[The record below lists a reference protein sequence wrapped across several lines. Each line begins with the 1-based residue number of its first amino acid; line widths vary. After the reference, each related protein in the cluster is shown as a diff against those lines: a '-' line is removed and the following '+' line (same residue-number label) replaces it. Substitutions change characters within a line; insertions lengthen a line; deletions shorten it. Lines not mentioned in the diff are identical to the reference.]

1 MADDKLLQA
10 AKNNLDKLGTEL
22 GKKIGAVVSET
33 NVEKIITALDSS
45 SALSD
50 LKSTIKTTV
59 LKGKSMFIPSTV
71 YEKMADSV
79 YEKILNIADEEDYS
93 TDDDTLTKQILGEIN
108 SAFGKIPDTTVTA
121 TITDDDDNSREVTYT
136 IEFDLSFTLKGVGVT
151 AVTVSDGENT
161 SKLLL
166 TTGGKKNL
174 AQYCAALFQLKRE
187 LSNEIWR
194 NLFNV
199 FGKKAVNLFK
209 ELYSVD
215 GTNKGLKKVLGNSLY
230 KKISKADIKSKV
242 EDVLSTA
249 DEKISDALTQYET
262 LNTAYKNLSKELN
275 SAKGT
280 IDEIKAQSKAFTAA
294 AKKIQSA
301 LKSLGVKVNLDTL
314 IAPSISRTYNDDKT
328 AVTIAADYASTLNT
342 LNYKSS
348 VKIIYAGDLTKA
360 IELHGNAKSN
370 TITAGTGN
378 DTIYGNGG
386 NDLIYGGKGNDLIF
400 GGSGND
406 TLRGSSGNDSL
417 NGGSGKDKLYGG
429 AGNDVLY
436 GSSGKDSLNGGSG
449 NDSLGGGTGNDT
461 LTGGK
466 GSDVFYYE
474 SGDGHDIIT
483 DYASGYDKIKIAS
496 GSIENVTM
504 SGKNVTFTIGNG
516 SIEVQ
521 NVKGKAITVI
531 DADNAEQ
538 KYVNGKLS
546 YEIFNNDST
555 WQETETFC
563 ETQDLICEC
572 DAANSNSNDLDAL
585 INALPTA
592 NYSTADI
599 VADNSNDLKKILSD
613 VTFAPTSTKK

>member
-33 NVEKIITALDSS
+33 NVEKITTALDSS

-59 LKGKSMFIPSTV
+59 LKGRSMFIPSTV

-79 YEKILNIADEEDYS
+79 YEKILSTADAENYS
-93 TDDDTLTKQILGEIN
+93 TDDATLTKQFLGEIN
-108 SAFGKIPDTTVTA
+108 SAFGKIPDTSVTA

-199 FGKKAVNLFK
+199 FGKKAVKLFN

-215 GTNKGLKKVLGNSLY
+215 GTNKGLKKVLGSSLY
-230 KKISKADIKSKV
+230 KKISKADIKSKI
-242 EDVLSTA
+242 EDVISTA
-249 DEKISDALTQYET
+249 DTKISDALTQYEA
-262 LNTAYKNLSKELN
+262 LNTAYNNLSTEIN
-275 SAKGT
+275 SAHGK
-280 IDEIKAQSKAFTAA
+280 IDEIKTKSKEFTAT
-294 AKKIQSA
+294 AKKIQSS

-314 IAPSISRTYNDDKT
+314 IAPSINFTYNDDKT
-328 AVTIAADYASTLNT
+328 AVTIAADYESTLKT
-342 LNYKSS
+342 SNYKSS
-348 VKIIYAGDLTKA
+348 VKTIYAGDLKKA

-370 TITAGTGN
+370 EITAGTGN
-378 DTIYGNGG
+378 DTIFGNGG
-386 NDLIYGGKGNDLIF
+386 NDFIYGGKGNDLIF

-406 TLRGSSGNDSL
+406 TLFGEKGNDSL
-417 NGGSGKDKLYGG
+417 NGGKGNDIIYGG

-436 GSSGKDSLNGGSG
+436 GSNGKDLIYGGSG

-466 GSDVFYYE
+466 GRDIFYYE

-483 DYASGYDKIKIAS
+483 DYAAGYDKIKIAS
-496 GSIENVTM
+496 GSIDNVTIN
-504 SGKNVTFTIGNG
+504 GKNVTFTIGNG
-516 SIEVQ
+516 SIEVK

-531 DADNAEQ
+531 DADNDEK

-546 YEIFNNDST
+546 YEIFNNDSA
-555 WQETETFC
+555 WQKNETFC
-563 ETQDLICEC
+563 ETQGLICEC
-572 DAANSNSNDLDAL
+572 DAVNSNANDLDAL
-585 INALPTA
+585 INVFPTE
-592 NYSTADI
+592 NHSTADF
-599 VADNSNDLKKILSD
+599 VADNSNDVKKILSD